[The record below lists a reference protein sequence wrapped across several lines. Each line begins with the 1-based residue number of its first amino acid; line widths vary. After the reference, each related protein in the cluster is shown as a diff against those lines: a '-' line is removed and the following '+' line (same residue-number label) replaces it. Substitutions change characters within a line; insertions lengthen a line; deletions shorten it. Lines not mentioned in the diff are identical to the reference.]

1 MKINIE
7 AILAGV
13 RLATAA
19 LEAWK
24 DSGTETVEITDEMLD
39 KLKVDP
45 QKLEKLLAPPE

>member
-7 AILAGV
+7 AILAGI

-24 DSGTETVEITDEMLD
+24 ESGAETVEITDEMLE

-45 QKLEKLLAPPE
+45 EALKKKLEEG